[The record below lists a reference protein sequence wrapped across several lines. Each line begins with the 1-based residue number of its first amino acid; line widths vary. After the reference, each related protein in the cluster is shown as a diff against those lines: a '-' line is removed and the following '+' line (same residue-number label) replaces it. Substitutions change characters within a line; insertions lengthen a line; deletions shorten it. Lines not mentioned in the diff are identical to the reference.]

1 MKTLLVSLLVAAF
14 AVGAQAG
21 DSESGPRTLVV
32 RKVQSRTVTGSNISR
47 PVHRVGNTY
56 DTVQNIHVIDRQRL
70 EQSGASSV
78 AGVLRRYP
86 GIGIR

>member
-1 MKTLLVSLLVAAF
+1 MPQL
-14 AVGAQAG
+14 
-21 DSESGPRTLVV
+21 PV
-32 RKVQSRTVTGSNISR
+32 R
-47 PVHRVGNTY
+47 RVGNTY